1 MRMPDSAEIVS
12 GYPDPT
18 RPSLMYSKLQERRF
32 KYMACYDLLSKA
44 PKWHDY
50 NAAMTKKCEQKKK
63 PSPNPSSP
71 LPASLPSSTSA
82 DTVHS
87 TSDASGDET
96 VRGKPTRPIG
106 WKKAKVAYQEEKL
119 DASNHEHLKKMATAH
134 IDIAEVAKMQHTAL
148 ASGMSAQHS
157 ALKRLSDEAIMNK
170 DLTGADDD
178 VKKYYIL
185 QRKRILDR
193 LEQEMATPTLTP
205 APALALTPASA
216 PATVNHEK

>member
-1 MRMPDSAEIVS
+1 MPDSAEIVS

-157 ALKRLSDEAIMNK
+157 ALKCLSDEAIMNK